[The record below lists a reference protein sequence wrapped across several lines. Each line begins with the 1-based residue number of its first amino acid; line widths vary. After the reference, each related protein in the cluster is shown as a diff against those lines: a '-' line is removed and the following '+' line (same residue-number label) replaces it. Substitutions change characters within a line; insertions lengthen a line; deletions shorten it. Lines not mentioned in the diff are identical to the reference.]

1 MKIDFLQTIK
11 TLEGEAIPN
20 PDSKTGD
27 ALTLKTVCINSL
39 LASDRESE
47 QESGEKKY
55 ERYLLAQKI
64 HAGNEE
70 EEFKAEDVAL
80 IKKLVGKIYIPLV
93 VGRAFEMLDK

>member
-1 MKIDFLQTIK
+1 MKIDFLQPIK
-11 TLEGEAIPN
+11 TLDGEDIPN

-27 ALTLKTVCINSL
+27 PLTLKTICINSL

-64 HAGNEE
+64 HAGKEE
-70 EEFKAEDVAL
+70 DFKAEDIAL

-93 VGRAFEMLDK
+93 VGRAYQLLDK